1 MRFPLI
7 LSSLLFCFIS
17 SAQSTYQALSLDE
30 TLTKN
35 ANAIVRLDEMY
46 VTIENYK
53 SLTVVSKRIVTV
65 LNEDGEQHI
74 NAFAFYDNN
83 QKVENLSASIY
94 DASGN
99 ELNKYKKKDFVDQ
112 SATGGGTLYSDNRVK
127 YLKYT
132 ASSYPYTVLFEKSY
146 TTSDTAFVPNWR
158 FLDGY
163 NVSTEKSVF
172 TLELIGSMPFRYK
185 ENNLEE
191 FGVISSKKDNKLIY
205 SVENLSAIKREPY
218 SYSFSKLV
226 PNIKFALEKFH
237 LKGVDGQAKN
247 WDEFG
252 KWIYDAL
259 LTGQDKLNPAVI
271 TKVKNLTK
279 DLTNP
284 REKVK
289 KVYEFVQN
297 NTRYISVQLGI
308 GGWKP
313 ISAEEVDRVKYG
325 DCKGLT
331 NYTMALLK
339 EINIPS
345 FYTIVYADSPRRDI
359 DPEFPSLQGNHVFLN
374 VPLDSG
380 EMWLECT
387 SQEVPAD
394 YLGTFT
400 DNRYVLK
407 VTPEG
412 GRMVKSKKYDDAI
425 SKQQTIAQAV
435 ITSEGIIKAE
445 VKITSRGL
453 QYDEKYMLPKKK
465 EIEIEEHY
473 KKYWSYIPNLKINTP
488 EFVNN
493 RNEISIEE
501 TVAIETEDYISVAGD
516 RWLMAPNMFNRYQNI
531 PKRVRNRNHKIVV
544 SRGFLDED
552 EFIIQI
558 PENMKVETLLTNEN
572 VITDFG
578 EYEVEMTK
586 VSEKELKFKRRLLI
600 KSGEFSKDRYR
611 EFRDFMSKIA
621 KNDNAKIVLIK
632 NNSK

>member
-1 MRFPLI
+1 MRFLFI
-7 LSSLLFCFIS
+7 VSSLLFCFIS
-17 SAQSTYQALSLDE
+17 SAQSPYQALVLDE
-30 TLTKN
+30 ALTKN

-53 SLTVVSKRIVTV
+53 SMKVVTRRVVTV
-65 LNEDGEQHI
+65 LNEDGEQYI
-74 NAFAFYDNN
+74 QAFAFYDNN
-83 QKVENLSASIY
+83 QKVEELSATIY
-94 DASGN
+94 NALGN

-146 TTSDTAFVPNWR
+146 TTSDTAFLPNWR

-163 NVSTEKSVF
+163 NVSTEKSMF
-172 TLELIGSMPFRYK
+172 TIDLIGSIPFRYK
-185 ENNLEE
+185 EKNLEE
-191 FGVISSKKDNKLIY
+191 FGVRSSKKDAKLSY
-205 SVENLSAIKREPY
+205 SVENVSAIKREPY
-218 SYSFSKLV
+218 SSNFSELV

-259 LTGQDKLNPAVI
+259 LTDQDKLNPAVI
-271 TKVKNLTK
+271 TRIKNLTK
-279 DLTNP
+279 DLTSS

-400 DNRYVLK
+400 DNRFVLK

-412 GRMVKSKKYDDAI
+412 GRLVKSKKYDDDD
-425 SKQQTIAQAV
+425 SKQQTNAHAV
-435 ITSEGIIKAE
+435 ITSEGIVKAQ
-445 VKITSRGL
+445 VKITSRGI
-453 QYDEKYMLPKKK
+453 QYDQRYRLPKRKK
-465 EIEIEEHY
+465 TEIEEHY
-473 KKYWSYIPNLKINTP
+473 KEYWSYILNLKINTP

-501 TVAIETEDYISVAGD
+501 TVDIEAEDYISVAGD
-516 RWLMAPNMFNRYQNI
+516 RWLLAPNMFNRYQNI
-531 PKRVRNRNHKIVV
+531 PKRVRNRQQKIVV
-544 SRGFLDED
+544 SRGFLDDD

-558 PENMKVETLLTNEN
+558 PENMKVETLLTNVN

-578 EYEVEMTK
+578 EYEVEITK
-586 VSEKELKFKRRLLI
+586 ISEKELKYKRRLLI
-600 KSGEFSKDRYR
+600 KSGEFSKNRYG
-611 EFRDFMSKIA
+611 EFRDFFSKIT

-632 NNSK
+632 INSK